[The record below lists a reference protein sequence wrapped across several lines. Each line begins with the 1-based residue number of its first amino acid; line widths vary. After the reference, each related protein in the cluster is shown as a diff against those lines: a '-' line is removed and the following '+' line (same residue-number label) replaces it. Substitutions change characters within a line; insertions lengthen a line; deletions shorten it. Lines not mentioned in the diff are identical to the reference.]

1 MRSNVICGLAILLLN
16 LTVAGVN
23 AEIAVDENTQNEE
36 LAAGMELLFMEML
49 GVSEGK
55 PVFRDHGNGLYS
67 LSVPLDEL
75 ESGKE
80 FLAGA
85 FTAKAVTN
93 LHHGHMVSEPSSLS
107 TLIHAALASLDISY
121 NFWWAAVN
129 TSADDAELTTRWSH
143 KGPGA
148 DTKGREDLLYDA
160 ERIVLFVVEDLVHTA
175 AGSFKSF
182 VKISGASNSKT
193 KGGCFAQ

>member
-1 MRSNVICGLAILLLN
+1 MRRDVICGLAILLLN
-16 LTVAGVN
+16 FTVAGAN

-49 GVSEGK
+49 GVSEVR

-67 LSVPLDEL
+67 FSVPLDEL
-75 ESGKE
+75 ESGNE

-93 LHHGHMVSEPSSLS
+93 LHHGHMVSTPGSLS
-107 TLIHAALASLDISY
+107 TLIHAASASLNLKY
-121 NFWWAAVN
+121 NFWWAVVN
-129 TSADDAELTTRWSH
+129 TSADDVELKTKWSH
-143 KGPGA
+143 KGPRA
-148 DTKGREDLLYDA
+148 DEKGSQNLVYDA
-160 ERIVLFVVEDLVHTA
+160 GSIVAFFVPDLVHTQ
-175 AGSFKSF
+175 AGVFKSS